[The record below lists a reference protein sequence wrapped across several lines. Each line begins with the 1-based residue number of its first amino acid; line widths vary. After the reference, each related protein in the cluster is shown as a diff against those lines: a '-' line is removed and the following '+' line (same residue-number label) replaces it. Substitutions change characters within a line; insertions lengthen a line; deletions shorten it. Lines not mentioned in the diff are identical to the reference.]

1 MQRLIQFLFDH
12 PILLFVLVAW
22 AAGMIGNVMKS
33 AKKAR
38 ERAEQQRR
46 MPRARR
52 EQEPPSLP
60 AQPRATEDIA
70 AEMRRILGMETE
82 PVRQRPRPAAPPPPP
97 PPPQRAPRA
106 EMTGERPPQIAL
118 PTTQDRKLEIH
129 DHSHVGEGMQR
140 RHIAPKTAGDRGLG
154 TLGGRAG
161 RQRRRMG
168 VGDRYSLADLKT
180 AFVLSEILGPPRAL
194 RDTGPSNMN

>member
-12 PILLFVLVAW
+12 PILMFVLVAW
-22 AAGMIGNVMKS
+22 AAGMIGNVIRS

-46 MPRARR
+46 MPQARR
-52 EQEPPSLP
+52 EHAPPAAP
-60 AQPRATEDIA
+60 EQPRSTEDVA

-82 PVRQRPRPAAPPPPP
+82 PVRPRPRPVAPPPPQP
-97 PPPQRAPRA
+97 PPPRAPRA
-106 EMTGERPPQIAL
+106 EAGERPPQISL

-129 DHSHVGEGMQR
+129 VDPHVGEVMQR
-140 RHIAPKTAGDRGLG
+140 RHMAPKTAADRGLG
-154 TLGGRAG
+154 TLGGRTA

-168 VGDRYSLADLKT
+168 IGDRYSLADLKT
-180 AFVLSEILGPPRAL
+180 AFVLSEIIGPPRAL